1 MQEFDHVLSV
11 DEDDVLH
18 ELSLKG
24 TTVFGDEFAEIQ
36 GELIND
42 GHSSF

>member
-11 DEDDVLH
+11 DEDDVLY
-18 ELSLKG
+18 ELRLKG
-24 TTVFGDEFAEIQ
+24 TAVLGNEFSEIQ

-42 GHSSF
+42 RHSGF